1 MLYATDK
8 SRRKNA
14 IVFCIDATYLPFA
27 LHLAAQI
34 HFHEP
39 HREYDFVLLSD
50 ADLVIPPSLDYLRV
64 KTYPAL
70 KDSAYDKL
78 DASHLPRSTYLR
90 LWAPLILSQDY
101 DRILYLDSDMA
112 AEGGGFG
119 ALLRTDL
126 QGNVLAAVRDVQ
138 QWYRPE
144 RQVAEFKLAGRP
156 LRRYFNAGLMLIDVD
171 QYRREDILG
180 KALDM
185 AQKNPQWVRHHDQS
199 LLNLVLDGNW
209 TELSPIWN
217 WQWPLKYPLFG
228 DWLDIRLNHFIG
240 ADKPWNDI
248 NGHAPSRYY
257 NSYRCFFAAHFPRY
271 TPPQRREF
279 KVLHDVSHLT
289 WLLLRFVFLRR
300 KLLRFTDK
308 FKSPYMTLK

>member
-1 MLYATDK
+1 MHYPTDK

-14 IVFCIDATYLPFA
+14 IVFCVDAAYLPFA

-39 HREYDFVLLSD
+39 HRDYDFVLVSD
-50 ADLVIPPSLDYLRV
+50 TELNIPPSLDYLKV

-70 KDSAYDKL
+70 RDKAYDNL
-78 DASHLPRSTYLR
+78 QPLHLPRSTYLR
-90 LWAPLILSQDY
+90 LWAPLLLSQDY
-101 DRILYLDSDMA
+101 ERILYLDSDMT
-112 AEGGGFG
+112 AEGGGFSK
-119 ALLRTDL
+119 LLRIDL
-126 QGNVLAAVRDVQ
+126 KGNVLAAVRDVQ
-138 QWYRPE
+138 QWYRPQ
-144 RQVAEFKLAGRP
+144 RQVAEFRLAERP

-171 QYRREDILG
+171 QYSREDVLG
-180 KALDM
+180 RSLHIAKHH
-185 AQKNPQWVRHHDQS
+185 PQWMHHHDQS

-240 ADKPWNDI
+240 GDKPWNDI
-248 NGHAPSRYY
+248 NGHAPSRHY
-257 NSYRCFFAAHFPRY
+257 NSYKSFFEAHFPNY
-271 TPPQRREF
+271 LPPRRREF
-279 KVLHDVSHLT
+279 KTLHDT
-289 WLLLRFVFLRR
+289 KRIIWLLMRFVFLRG

-308 FKSPYMTLK
+308 FKSPYMTFK